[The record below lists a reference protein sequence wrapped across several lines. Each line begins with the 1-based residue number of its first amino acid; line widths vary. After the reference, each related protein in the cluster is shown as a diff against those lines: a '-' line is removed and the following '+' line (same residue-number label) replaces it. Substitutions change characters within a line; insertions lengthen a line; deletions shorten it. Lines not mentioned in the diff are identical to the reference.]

1 MDPVC
6 EHFQLDHGVD
16 PPLDRCSACDEIGA
30 GWEHLRQCLTCGLTS
45 CCDKSPNRH
54 ATAHFRESGHPMIR
68 SAEPDEN
75 WRWCYVDD
83 RLYLPDPAGPEVLEA

>member
-1 MDPVC
+1 
-6 EHFQLDHGVD
+6 
-16 PPLDRCSACDEIGA
+16 
-30 GWEHLRQCLTCGLTS
+30 
-45 CCDKSPNRH
+45 
-54 ATAHFRESGHPMIR
+54 MIR